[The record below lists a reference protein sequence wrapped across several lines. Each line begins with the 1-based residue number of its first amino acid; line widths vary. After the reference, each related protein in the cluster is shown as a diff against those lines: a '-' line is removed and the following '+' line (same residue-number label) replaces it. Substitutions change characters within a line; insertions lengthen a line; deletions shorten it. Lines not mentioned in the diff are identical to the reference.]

1 MNIYDA
7 KPNNVTINQHRI
19 SQRGNDTS
27 VKIYLEANLSQK
39 DQKAQS
45 FVKL

>member
-7 KPNNVTINQHRI
+7 KPNSVTINQHGI

-27 VKIYLEANLSQK
+27 V
-39 DQKAQS
+39 
-45 FVKL
+45 